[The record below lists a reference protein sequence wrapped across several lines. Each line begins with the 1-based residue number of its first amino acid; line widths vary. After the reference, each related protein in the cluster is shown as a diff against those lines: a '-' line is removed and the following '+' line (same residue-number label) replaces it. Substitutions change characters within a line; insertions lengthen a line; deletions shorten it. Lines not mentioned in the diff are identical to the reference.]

1 VVDKIMIYVV
11 IAAVIGGAGW
21 LFNHQ
26 ITARVHAE
34 TRATQAELAQEL
46 AEREVDRIET
56 ALQAE
61 TVRANDL
68 QIELDDARV
77 VETEATAVL
86 QDRQRLETLTAARPG
101 LLEIRAQ
108 KATTS
113 VWETIEREAN
123 EPQ

>member
-1 VVDKIMIYVV
+1 MVDKIMIYVV

>member
-1 VVDKIMIYVV
+1 MIYVV